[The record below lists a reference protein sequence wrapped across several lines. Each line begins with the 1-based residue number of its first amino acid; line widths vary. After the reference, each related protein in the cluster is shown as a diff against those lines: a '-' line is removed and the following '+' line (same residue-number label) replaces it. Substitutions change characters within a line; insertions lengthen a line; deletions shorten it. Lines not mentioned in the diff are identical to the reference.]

1 MKKKFFAG
9 LLMSAALLLTAC
21 GGGTNDSITVITRE
35 EGSGTRSAFVE
46 LSGVEQ
52 DDVDRTTPKAE
63 TNSSTAVVLQSVAG
77 NKSAIGYISLGAL
90 SNEVKALAVDGV
102 SPSVDTVNDG
112 SYALARPFNVATC
125 GQISDAAQDFLN
137 YIMSDEGQQV
147 ISDNKYVSTGSSGAF
162 TSTNPSGEVVVAGS
176 TSVSPVMEKLAEAY
190 MALNSNVTVKI
201 QTNDSSTGMQSV
213 AEGLCDIGM
222 ASRAIKDSELEKG
235 LTGLTIC
242 MDGIAVIVHPDNA
255 VSGLT
260 MEQLCAIFTG
270 ETTAWSQIQ

>member
-21 GGGTNDSITVITRE
+21 GGSTNDSITVIARE

-77 NKSAIGYISLGAL
+77 NKNAIGYISLGAL

-255 VSGLT
+255 VSGLS
-260 MEQLCAIFTG
+260 MEQICAIFTG

>member
-21 GGGTNDSITVITRE
+21 GGGTNDSITVIARE

-147 ISDNKYVSTGSSGAF
+147 ISDNKYVSTGSKGAF

-176 TSVSPVMEKLAEAY
+176 SSVSPVMEKLAEAY

>member
-21 GGGTNDSITVITRE
+21 GGSTNDSITVITRE

-77 NKSAIGYISLGAL
+77 NKNAIGYISLGAL

-147 ISDNKYVSTGSSGAF
+147 ISDNKYVSTGSKGAF

-176 TSVSPVMEKLAEAY
+176 SSVSPVMEKLAEAY

>member
-1 MKKKFFAG
+1 MKKRMFAG

-21 GGGTNDSITVITRE
+21 GGSANDSITVITRE

-52 DDVDRTTPKAE
+52 DGVDRTTAYAE

-77 NKSAIGYISLGAL
+77 NKNAIGYISLGAL
-90 SNEVKALAVDGV
+90 SGQVKAVAVDGV
-102 SPSVDTVNDG
+102 YPSVDTVSDG
-112 SYALARPFNVATC
+112 TYALARPFNMATC
-125 GQISDAAQDFLN
+125 GQVSEAARDFLD

-147 ISDNKYVSTGSSGAF
+147 ITDNKYVSTGSSGAF
-162 TSTNPSGEVVVAGS
+162 TSTHPSGEVTVAGS

-190 MALNSNVTVKI
+190 MAINSNVTVKI

-222 ASRAIKDSELEKG
+222 ASRAIKDSELARG

-242 MDGIAVIVHPDNA
+242 MDGIAVIVHPDNG
-255 VSGLT
+255 VSDLS

-270 ETTAWSQIQ
+270 ETTAWSELP

>member
-21 GGGTNDSITVITRE
+21 GGSTNDSITVIARE

-77 NKSAIGYISLGAL
+77 NKNAIGYISLGAL

>member
-21 GGGTNDSITVITRE
+21 GGSTNDSITVIARE

-147 ISDNKYVSTGSSGAF
+147 ISDNKYVSTGSKGAF

-176 TSVSPVMEKLAEAY
+176 SSVSPVMEKLAEAY

>member
-21 GGGTNDSITVITRE
+21 GGSTNDSITVIARE

-77 NKSAIGYISLGAL
+77 NKNAIGYISLGAL

-147 ISDNKYVSTGSSGAF
+147 ISDNKYVSTGSKGAF

-176 TSVSPVMEKLAEAY
+176 SSVSPVMEKLAEAY

>member
-21 GGGTNDSITVITRE
+21 GGSTNDSITVIARE